1 MKNILGI
8 VAGDPISINSEII
21 AKTWK
26 KRSQFKNLKIFII
39 GSLNLLKE
47 QLKVQNI
54 KIKLKKIN
62 SLKFK
67 HSNND
72 LLVYDIPIKF
82 EKPYHISRTNRSS
95 YVLNC
100 LNKAIRL
107 SKERKIIGFINCPIN
122 ISF

>member
-54 KIKLKKIN
+54 KIKLKKIVV
-62 SLKFK
+62 S
-67 HSNND
+67 
-72 LLVYDIPIKF
+72 
-82 EKPYHISRTNRSS
+82 
-95 YVLNC
+95 
-100 LNKAIRL
+100 
-107 SKERKIIGFINCPIN
+107 
-122 ISF
+122 

>member
-62 SLKFK
+62 S
-67 HSNND
+67 HNNNQM
-72 LLVYDIPIKF
+72 LLMNYNF
-82 EKPYHISRTNRSS
+82 
-95 YVLNC
+95 
-100 LNKAIRL
+100 
-107 SKERKIIGFINCPIN
+107 
-122 ISF
+122 